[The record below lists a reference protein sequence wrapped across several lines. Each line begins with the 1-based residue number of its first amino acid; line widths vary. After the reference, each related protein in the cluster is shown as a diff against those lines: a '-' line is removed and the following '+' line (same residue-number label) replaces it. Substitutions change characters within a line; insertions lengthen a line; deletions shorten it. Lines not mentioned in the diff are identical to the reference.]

1 MNKWSG
7 RTEKKT
13 NESGIKV
20 LWDNIKHD
28 NLCIIRILEG
38 EKGSKCMWRNYDWKL
53 PKPKEGNRYPG
64 IRSTAAAAAAKSFQS
79 CLTLCDSIDG
89 SPPGSPIPGI
99 LQAGTLEW
107 VVISFSNAW
116 KWKVKSLSRVW
127 LVVTPWTAA
136 HQAPPSMGFSRQE
149 YWTGLSLPS
158 PIRSTKD
165 LKQDEPMQIYIKTYC
180 S

>member
-53 PKPKEGNRYPG
+53 PKLKERNKYPG
-64 IRSTAAAAAAKSFQS
+64 
-79 CLTLCDSIDG
+79 
-89 SPPGSPIPGI
+89 
-99 LQAGTLEW
+99 
-107 VVISFSNAW
+107 
-116 KWKVKSLSRVW
+116 
-127 LVVTPWTAA
+127 
-136 HQAPPSMGFSRQE
+136 
-149 YWTGLSLPS
+149 TG
-158 PIRSTKD
+158 STKG
-165 LKQDEPMQIYIKTYC
+165 LNQNEAKPTHKKTYHNLKMQKLRIKREF
-180 S
+180 

>member
-53 PKPKEGNRYPG
+53 PKSKEENRNPGIGNR
-64 IRSTAAAAAAKSFQS
+64 IQKK
-79 CLTLCDSIDG
+79 
-89 SPPGSPIPGI
+89 
-99 LQAGTLEW
+99 E
-107 VVISFSNAW
+107 V
-116 KWKVKSLSRVW
+116 
-127 LVVTPWTAA
+127 
-136 HQAPPSMGFSRQE
+136 
-149 YWTGLSLPS
+149 
-158 PIRSTKD
+158 
-165 LKQDEPMQIYIKTYC
+165 LKQIHIKHIIINIAKEKTKRRF
-180 S
+180 